1 MLYGKECN
9 IMPWVLK
16 ERVIINKSFYEI
28 REIYYNWNLEVL
40 FYYNMDSDF
49 KIGFRNHQKNH
60 LTVIT
65 VKNFL
70 DVFDIKNKRNIDE
83 LDDKFIPHK
92 QILTDLMKNFYIRCG
107 GL

>member
-1 MLYGKECN
+1 
-9 IMPWVLK
+9 MPWVLK

-28 REIYYNWNLEVL
+28 REIYYNCNLEVL

-49 KIGFRNHQKNH
+49 KIGFHNHQKNH